1 VTAAGRRLAAALALC
16 LCTLLGSTPQ
26 AAASAAP
33 SRPASTAP
41 PPLTVP
47 TTLLEVSRFRYC
59 NNAPC
64 DPDAQGYVRGPSGPV
79 YDNPA
84 GRIRIVPGRRVTW
97 TYVDD
102 LCDAFSAPPLDC
114 PGHEVRLEN
123 GTAEGSAPLGT
134 LPARSGPV
142 SFEWYVPLDAQPGS
156 LIRFFCSI
164 KNHYALG
171 LTGVFE
177 VVAPRG

>member
-1 VTAAGRRLAAALALC
+1 MTAAGRRLGAALVLC
-16 LCTLLGSTPQ
+16 LCSLLGPAPH

-33 SRPASTAP
+33 GRTAITHP
-41 PPLTVP
+41 PP

-59 NNAPC
+59 HNAPC
-64 DPDAQGYVRGPSGPV
+64 DPDAQGYARGPSGPV
-79 YDNPA
+79 AGADNPA
-84 GRIRIVPGRRVTW
+84 GRIRILPGSRVTW

-123 GTAEGSAPLGT
+123 GTAEGSAPLGS
-134 LPARSGPV
+134 LPSRSGAV
-142 SFEWYVPLDAQPGS
+142 TFEWYVPRDARPGS
-156 LIRFFCSI
+156 LIRYFCSI

-177 VVAPRG
+177 VVSPRR